1 MHFKE
6 KCTVLTPFWSD
17 FGSAH
22 CRARRTQSSDGVL
35 DYNSGKEAPDSRLL
49 EDEKGKCL
57 EMPNAKKT
65 HDFQSIAML

>member
-1 MHFKE
+1 MHSFN
-6 KCTVLTPFWSD
+6 PFWSD

-22 CRARRTQSSDGVL
+22 RRARRTQSSDGVF
-35 DYNSGKEAPDSRLL
+35 DYNSGKEWKHEATDSRLL